1 MGPAPFLQSVI
12 TAKTVSTAVLLC
24 LEWTSVTPLLVPW
37 IGTMQMYTV
46 YSGLE
51 NDMSWSS
58 ATSGMFSFCF
68 QTGSI
73 IGPSIGGVLL

>member
-1 MGPAPFLQSVI
+1 MIIGHVLAINIFIFVGPAPFLQSVI

-37 IGTMQMYTV
+37 FGTMQMYTV

-51 NDMSWSS
+51 NDMS
-58 ATSGMFSFCF
+58 
-68 QTGSI
+68 
-73 IGPSIGGVLL
+73 